1 MPAIR
6 TFIALEIPTAIRSEM
21 QKVID
26 QLKAASPRII
36 RWVPVN
42 NIHLTLKFLGEIS
55 PQTFNAITELI
66 QSELQQHQPFSFTVG
81 GLGAFPNVHKPRTL
95 WIGLK
100 ADEAL
105 LRLQRG
111 LDGQI
116 ARSGIP
122 PEERPFSPHL
132 TIGRVDPQAGQAEVS
147 DLSKLITGTN
157 AANLGSACANALTIF
172 RSDLRPGGAVY
183 TPLVVLPFGAS
194 N

>member
-6 TFIALEIPTAIRSEM
+6 TFIAIEIPASIRSEM

-26 QLKAASPRII
+26 PIKAAAPRII

-55 PQTFNAITELI
+55 PQTLNAITELI
-66 QSELQQHQPFSFTVG
+66 KSELHQHPPFSFTVG
-81 GLGAFPNVHKPRTL
+81 GLGAFPNIHKPRAL

-100 ADEAL
+100 ANDAL
-105 LRLQRG
+105 LRLQHG

-116 ARSGIP
+116 ARLGIP

-132 TIGRVDPQAGQAEVS
+132 TIGRVDPKAGQIEVLV
-147 DLSKLITGTN
+147 LSELITKTN
-157 AANLGSACANALTIF
+157 IGELGSARTNAITIF
-172 RSDLRPGGAVY
+172 RSDLRPGGSIY
-183 TPLVVLPFGAS
+183 SRLVVLPLGVS
-194 N
+194 D